1 MNYVAL
7 IVDATGRYAFVL
19 VEAESWDK
27 AIDQLEDVG
36 CEVVEDQT
44 MEYEPEDFK
53 SPETMKELGVC
64 TISELINS
72 TDFIAH

>member
-7 IVDATGRYAFVL
+7 IADATGRYAFVW

-44 MEYEPEDFK
+44 MEYEPEDFE
-53 SPETMKELGVC
+53 SLETMKELGVC

-72 TDFIAH
+72 PDFAPN